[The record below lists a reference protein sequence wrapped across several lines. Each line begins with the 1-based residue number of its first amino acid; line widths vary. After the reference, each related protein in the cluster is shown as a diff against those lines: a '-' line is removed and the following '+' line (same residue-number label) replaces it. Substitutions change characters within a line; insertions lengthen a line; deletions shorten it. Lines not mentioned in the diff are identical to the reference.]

1 MARFK
6 KCTEKSLDAVA
17 ARFLAL
23 LVKGGSGERAAWAL
37 WLDTQL
43 DNLLGEDAFG
53 TEGQLDPRGDHR
65 D

>member
-1 MARFK
+1 MPRFK
-6 KCTEKSLDAVA
+6 KCTEKNLDAVT

-23 LVKGGSGERAAWAL
+23 MVKGDSEDRAVWAL